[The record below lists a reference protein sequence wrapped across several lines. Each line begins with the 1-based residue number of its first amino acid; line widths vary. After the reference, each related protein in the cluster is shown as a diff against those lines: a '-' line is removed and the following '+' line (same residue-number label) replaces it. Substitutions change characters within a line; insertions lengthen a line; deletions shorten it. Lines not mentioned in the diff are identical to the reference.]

1 MQKRGYPPVLAI
13 FQPKNM
19 LKKAGQPIGE
29 NKDASDFFL
38 LFLLVLIENCWF

>member
-19 LKKAGQPIGE
+19 LKKETDRGSYSFSKKQLNE
-29 NKDASDFFL
+29 LTNKP
-38 LFLLVLIENCWF
+38 